1 MTTQSHERNP
11 ETFKEKKGMEF
22 ALDIY
27 HDLENVSQ
35 VQGEIEKIKSLSKAL
50 IDLVENA
57 NISTM
62 DQVHILQN
70 TTLRVI
76 YKNALEYL
84 DFKES
89 EVKNQMCEDMK

>member
-27 HDLENVSQ
+27 HDLDNVSQ

-84 DFKES
+84 NFKEY

>member
-1 MTTQSHERNP
+1 MTPQSHERNP
-11 ETFKEKKGMEF
+11 ETYKEKKGMEF

-27 HDLENVSQ
+27 HDLDNVSQ

-84 DFKES
+84 NFKES